1 MVPGLGPDVAP
12 MRSARRALV
21 LNASYEPLSIV
32 SSRRAVCLLLA
43 EKAELV
49 ECDEGVVRSAN
60 VSIPVPT
67 VVRLRYMV
75 RVPRRAVAAVS
86 RRAVFARDEYRCQY
100 CGARADSIDHVVP
113 RSRGGSHVWENLA
126 AACRPCN
133 MKKRDRTPDEAGMRL
148 LRPCRAPR
156 GSAWVTLGLLG
167 VPEAWQPYLAFAS

>member
-1 MVPGLGPDVAP
+1 MVQGVGSSVAP
-12 MRSARRALV
+12 VRARRALV

-43 EKAELV
+43 DKADIV
-49 ECDEGVVRSAN
+49 ECDDGVLRS
-60 VSIPVPT
+60 VKLTIPAPT

-100 CGARADSIDHVVP
+100 CGGRADSIDHVVP
-113 RSRGGSHVWENLA
+113 RSRGGLHVWENLA

-133 MKKRDRTPDEAGMRL
+133 TAKRDRTPDEAGMRL
-148 LRPCRAPR
+148 MRPCRAPR
-156 GSAWVTLGLLG
+156 GSAWVTLGAPL
-167 VPEAWQPYLAFAS
+167 VPEAWKPYLALAS

>member
-1 MVPGLGPDVAP
+1 MVPGVGSSASPQV
-12 MRSARRALV
+12 RSRSLV

-32 SSRRAVCLLLA
+32 SARRAVCLLLA
-43 EKAELV
+43 DKAELLEAEDSV
-49 ECDEGVVRSAN
+49 LRSASL
-60 VSIPVPT
+60 VMPSPT

-75 RVPRRAVAAVS
+75 RVPRRAATAVS

-113 RSRGGSHVWENLA
+113 RSRGGPHVWENVA

-133 MKKRDRTPDEAGMRL
+133 MAKRDRTPDEAGMRL

-156 GSAWVTLGLLG
+156 GTAWVTLGLLG